1 VGSPKLQKTWVYNYT
16 TSIYD
21 YDSNKWNDSR
31 YRTDDTGFNVDAGIA
46 ADFGEHWTVGVSGQ
60 NLMSRDIDTKDIR
73 IRNGR
78 TGEVVSYKDTY
89 QIRPL
94 TAGAAT
100 QRPGDADR
108 RWRSDGNQRL
118 QERRY
123 VAVRGRRC

>member
-1 VGSPKLQKTWVYNYT
+1 MVLPLPVSLTFEVPVSVGVTPKLQTWVYNYT

-78 TGEVVSYKDTY
+78 TGEVVS
-89 QIRPL
+89 
-94 TAGAAT
+94 
-100 QRPGDADR
+100 
-108 RWRSDGNQRL
+108 
-118 QERRY
+118 
-123 VAVRGRRC
+123 

>member
-1 VGSPKLQKTWVYNYT
+1 M
-16 TSIYD
+16 
-21 YDSNKWNDSR
+21 
-31 YRTDDTGFNVDAGIA
+31 DAGIA

-94 TAGAAT
+94 APTVQFSPKSAAIPAST
-100 QRPGDADR
+100 LKPVSSFR
-108 RWRSDGNQRL
+108 
-118 QERRY
+118 
-123 VAVRGRRC
+123 